1 MQVEALQFGDA
12 QCATAALH
20 GSLAHTA
27 QLIDEIAPFNRKCD
41 ARSARCRAQSDFDY
55 SRMT

>member
-1 MQVEALQFGDA
+1 LQFGDA